1 MEKFYLE
8 LPSIGRKNDALKYIE
23 EFYEYGSQIHG
34 TGSLDRALK
43 KGKTYEEWLDN
54 NIKLHDES
62 YALEKCLVPS
72 YTYFF
77 VREDDNKIVG
87 MIDLRLGLN
96 EYLRNF
102 GGHIG
107 YSIRPTERKKGYNKI
122 NLYLVLQEAQRYN
135 LDKVLITCADSNEGS
150 KKTILSLG
158 GDYEKNTFD
167 ESDNETMELYWIDVN
182 ESLEKYK
189 DIYGQY
195 VSNAKENKRS

>member
-1 MEKFYLE
+1 MEKFHLE
-8 LPSIGRKNDALKYIE
+8 LPSIGRKNDALEYIE
-23 EFYEYGSQIHG
+23 EFYEYGSEIHG

-62 YALEKCLVPS
+62 YALENGLVPS

-77 VREDDNKIVG
+77 VREADNRIVG

-107 YSIRPTERKKGYNKI
+107 YSIRPTERRKGYNKI

-182 ESLEKYK
+182 YSLEKYK

-195 VSNAKENKRS
+195 ISKTKVK

>member
-1 MEKFYLE
+1 MEKFHLE
-8 LPSIGRKNDALKYIE
+8 LPSIGRKNDALEYIE
-23 EFYEYGSQIHG
+23 EFYEYGSEIHG

-62 YALEKCLVPS
+62 YALENGLVPS

-77 VREDDNKIVG
+77 VREDDNRIVG

-107 YSIRPTERKKGYNKI
+107 YSIRPTERRKGYNKI

-150 KKTILSLG
+150 KKTILSFG

-182 ESLEKYK
+182 YSLEKYK

-195 VSNAKENKRS
+195 ISKTKVK

>member
-1 MEKFYLE
+1 MEKFHLE
-8 LPSIGRKNDALKYIE
+8 LPSIGRKNDALEYIE
-23 EFYEYGSQIHG
+23 EFYEYGSEIHG

-62 YALEKCLVPS
+62 YALENGLVPS

-77 VREDDNKIVG
+77 VREDDNRIVG

-107 YSIRPTERKKGYNKI
+107 YSIRPTERRKGYNKI

-182 ESLEKYK
+182 YSLEKYK

-195 VSNAKENKRS
+195 ISKTKVK

>member
-8 LPSIGRKNDALKYIE
+8 LPSIGRKNDALEYIE

-43 KGKTYEEWLDN
+43 KGKIYEEWLDN
-54 NIKLHDES
+54 NMKLHEGD
-62 YALEKCLVPS
+62 YAAEKGLVPA

-77 VREDDNKIVG
+77 VREDDNRIVG

-122 NLYLVLQEAQRYN
+122 NLYLVLQEAQRCN
-135 LDKVLITCADSNEGS
+135 LEKVLITCADYNEGS
-150 KKTILSLG
+150 RKTILSLG
-158 GDYEKNTFD
+158 GKYEKITYD

-182 ESLEKYK
+182 ESLKKYK

-195 VSNAKENKRS
+195 ISKAKGNKRS

>member
-8 LPSIGRKNDALKYIE
+8 LPTIGRKNDALEYIE

-34 TGSLDRALK
+34 TGSLDRILK

-54 NIKLHDES
+54 NLKLHYKN
-62 YALEKCLVPS
+62 YALEKGLVPA
-72 YTYFF
+72 YTYFL
-77 VREDDNKIVG
+77 VRESDKKIVG

-122 NLYLVLQEAQRYN
+122 NLYLVLQEAKKYN

-150 KKTILSLG
+150 RKTILSLDG
-158 GDYEKNTFD
+158 KYEKNTFN

-182 ESLEKYK
+182 KSLEKYK
-189 DIYGQY
+189 DIYEQY
-195 VSNAKENKRS
+195 ISKVKIK

>member
-8 LPSIGRKNDALKYIE
+8 LPTIGRKNDALEYIE
-23 EFYEYGSQIHG
+23 EFYEYGSEIHG
-34 TGSLDRALK
+34 KGSLDRILK

-54 NIKLHDES
+54 NLKLHYKS
-62 YALEKCLVPS
+62 YALEKGLVPA
-72 YTYFF
+72 YTYFL
-77 VREDDNKIVG
+77 VRESDKKIVG

-122 NLYLVLQEAQRYN
+122 NLYLVLQEAKKYN

-150 KKTILSLG
+150 RKTILSLDG
-158 GDYEKNTFD
+158 KYEKNTFN

-182 ESLEKYK
+182 KSLEKYK
-189 DIYGQY
+189 YIYEQY
-195 VSNAKENKRS
+195 ISKVKIK